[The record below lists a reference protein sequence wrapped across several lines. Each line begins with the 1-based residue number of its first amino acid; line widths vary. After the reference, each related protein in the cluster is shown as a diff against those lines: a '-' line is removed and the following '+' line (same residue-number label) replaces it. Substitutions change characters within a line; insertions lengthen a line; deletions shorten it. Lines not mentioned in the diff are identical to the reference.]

1 MARVV
6 LDNLCKVYRG
16 PNRQTIHAVRNLS
29 LAVEDGELLVLLG
42 PSGCGKTTTLR
53 LIAGLET
60 PDQGAICFDGREM
73 NQVAPKD
80 RDVAMVF
87 QHAALFPHM
96 TVFENMA
103 FGLTVRKVPKAEIE
117 RRVREAA
124 TLLDLESCLD
134 RFPNAL
140 SGGERQRVAF
150 GRAIVR
156 RPELFLFYEPLSNL
170 DAPSRAQLRRETAR
184 LQRQLRVT
192 TLHVTHDQ
200 AEAMALGD
208 RVAVMNHGV
217 IQQLATPAEIYH
229 QPANLF
235 VAGFVGSPPMNLFRG
250 VLAPAGDTLRFLGG
264 EASRAF
270 VPRNGNL
277 KLGDLPSPNP
287 LPSTGGEKV
296 APGKSGTFSVPI
308 DGSAAQKLLSYVG
321 KQVVLGVRPEDI
333 VPGTGSDPVTSA
345 SAIQAEVRAVERFG
359 FDTHLHLAAGM
370 HAFVARWR
378 GDSNP
383 VPSHGCLFVGFD
395 MRKALFFDPTSGAAI
410 R

>member
-156 RPELFLFYEPLSNL
+156 RPELFLFDEPLSNL

-208 RVAVMNHGV
+208 RVAV
-217 IQQLATPAEIYH
+217 
-229 QPANLF
+229 
-235 VAGFVGSPPMNLFRG
+235 
-250 VLAPAGDTLRFLGG
+250 
-264 EASRAF
+264 
-270 VPRNGNL
+270 
-277 KLGDLPSPNP
+277 
-287 LPSTGGEKV
+287 
-296 APGKSGTFSVPI
+296 
-308 DGSAAQKLLSYVG
+308 
-321 KQVVLGVRPEDI
+321 
-333 VPGTGSDPVTSA
+333 
-345 SAIQAEVRAVERFG
+345 
-359 FDTHLHLAAGM
+359 
-370 HAFVARWR
+370 
-378 GDSNP
+378 
-383 VPSHGCLFVGFD
+383 
-395 MRKALFFDPTSGAAI
+395 
-410 R
+410 